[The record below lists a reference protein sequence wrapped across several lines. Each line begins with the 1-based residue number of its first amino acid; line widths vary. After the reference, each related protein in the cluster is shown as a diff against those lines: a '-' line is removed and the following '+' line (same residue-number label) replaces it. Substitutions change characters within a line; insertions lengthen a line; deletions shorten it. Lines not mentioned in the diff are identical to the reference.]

1 MKMKNSVIE
10 NFEKALADLC
20 CSARKE
26 NLNVNL
32 DIYKDKEKKKNYYGI
47 VIKDRSED
55 CVYKK

>member
-20 CSARKE
+20 RSARKE

-32 DIYKDKEKKKNYYGI
+32 DIYTGFYL
-47 VIKDRSED
+47 RRWAAR
-55 CVYKK
+55 

>member
-20 CSARKE
+20 RSARKE

-32 DIYKDKEKKKNYYGI
+32 DIYKDKEKKNKYYGI

-55 CVYKK
+55 CV